1 MRRIVLLAA
10 LFALAAPA
18 RAAQSPAEHGA
29 ASVATRA
36 LLALAPD
43 RATIAL
49 ATQRAP
55 TASVYVITATA
66 AGSGSI
72 SPSGPQRV
80 APGADQTFTMTPLS
94 CALVDNVR
102 VDGIDLGPLTTYT
115 FHDVSADHTID
126 ASFVPAPPDTI
137 VASAGAGGTIS
148 PAGAVV
154 YDCGASATYT
164 IASDDCHLIGDVW
177 VDGHSVGAVPSYTF
191 TDLHASHAIAATFVA
206 GTKFTITATSGANG
220 TITPSGAVKVDCG
233 ADLTF
238 TLSPDGCYEVADV
251 LVDGTSQG
259 PLNSYTFTD
268 VRAPHTIT
276 ASFVLGA
283 DRDTITASAGPNG
296 SIEPAGAVIVDCGS
310 SQTFSI
316 RHDACYR
323 VADVVVDGVSKGAVS
338 SFTFTDLNASHT
350 ITASFASSP
359 QYPITASAAPGGT
372 IVPSGIVQVGCGAT
386 QTFTITSTNPLSSPV
401 IVVDGI
407 TQDSTTSYTFTNVND
422 AHSIWVQFPVD
433 YQIFVSAQRC
443 VSGLYRPVVRGGRF
457 HPNSTYWFDVQP
469 LDCEPPAAGAPLEKV
484 GSVQTDGL
492 GNIFTSDAPCYDT
505 DLQTVILDVLGTG
518 VYVPGIDP
526 TKCFKVG
533 GATPTTGIQDL
544 EGEITPEGA
553 TLSWWLMDLSSY
565 RGFLVHRAPEGGEEE
580 VVTPEPL
587 APPASH
593 PPAQMRWRDG
603 SAVPGSRYAYRIEA
617 LKQVGADWYGP
628 VRLSIPAAPKQLALR
643 GATPNPFSGTT
654 RLALDV
660 PSGEGEVRLEL
671 FDVAGRHVRTLR
683 RGPVS
688 AGQNVVDWDGLDD
701 HGARVRGGLYVVRLQ
716 GTHGTSV
723 MRVMRVD

>member
-1 MRRIVLLAA
+1 
-10 LFALAAPA
+10 
-18 RAAQSPAEHGA
+18 
-29 ASVATRA
+29 
-36 LLALAPD
+36 
-43 RATIAL
+43 
-49 ATQRAP
+49 
-55 TASVYVITATA
+55 
-66 AGSGSI
+66 
-72 SPSGPQRV
+72 
-80 APGADQTFTMTPLS
+80 MTPLA

-102 VDGIDLGPLTTYT
+102 VDGIDLGPLSTYT
-115 FHDVSADHTID
+115 FHDVSGDHTIE

-148 PAGAVV
+148 PAGTVV

-177 VDGHSVGAVPSYTF
+177 VDGRSVGAVPSFTF

-233 ADLTF
+233 ADQTF
-238 TLSPDGCYEVADV
+238 AISPNACYRIADV
-251 LVDGTSQG
+251 LADGASQG
-259 PLNSYTFTD
+259 PLDSYTFTN
-268 VRAPHTIT
+268 VRATHSIT
-276 ASFVLGA
+276 ASFVLA
-283 DRDTITASAGPNG
+283 AEQHTITASAGPG
-296 SIEPAGAVIVDCGS
+296 GTIEPAGELVVDCGS
-310 SQTFSI
+310 SRTFSI

-323 VADVVVDGVSKGAVS
+323 IADVVVDGVSKGVVS
-338 SFTFTDLNASHT
+338 SFTFTDINAPHA

-372 IVPSGIVQVGCGAT
+372 IVPSGIVQVECGAS
-386 QTFTITSTNPLSSPV
+386 QAFTITTASPLSIPV

-407 TQDSTTSYTFTNVND
+407 AQDSTTSYTFTNVND
-422 AHSIWVQFPVD
+422 AHSISLQVPDRLPDLRGGQVVRFGPVQAGGPGRAVPP
-433 YQIFVSAQRC
+433 QCHLLVRRPASRLRTARAGGAPRE
-443 VSGLYRPVVRGGRF
+443 SGLRANERARGTSSRPMRRA
-457 HPNSTYWFDVQP
+457 T
-469 LDCEPPAAGAPLEKV
+469 PAQG
-484 GSVQTDGL
+484 
-492 GNIFTSDAPCYDT
+492 Y
-505 DLQTVILDVLGTG
+505 TVILDVLGTG
-518 VYVPGIDP
+518 VYVPGLDP
-526 TKCFKVG
+526 TGCFSPG
-533 GATPTTGIQDL
+533 GAVATTGIQDL
-544 EGEITPEGA
+544 EGEITAEGA
-553 TLSWWLMDLSSY
+553 MLSWWLMDLSSY

-617 LKQVGADWYGP
+617 LKQVGSDWYGP

-654 RLALDV
+654 RLALDM
-660 PSGEGEVRLEL
+660 PSDEGEVRLEL

-683 RGPVS
+683 RGPLS
-688 AGQNVVDWDGLDD
+688 PGQNVVDWDGLDD